1 MIDQII
7 EKYDVVLGSKS
18 PRRKELLQ
26 KLIPTFKIIAPA
38 VKEDY
43 SPLLVKEEI
52 ATFLAELKSATFTP
66 NENQLIITADTI
78 VCIKDEVLGKPKD
91 QKEAHQMLKKLSGET
106 HQVITGVTIKNLH
119 KKITF
124 HDKTDV
130 TFYHL
135 SENEITNYIKN
146 CKPFDKAGSYGIQEW
161 MGYFGISKMNGDY
174 FNVMGLPIHL
184 LYRKIQEF

>member
-43 SPLLVKEEI
+43 SSLLVKEEI
-52 ATFLAELKSATFTP
+52 ATFLAELKSAAFTP

-91 QKEAHQMLKKLSGET
+91 QQEAHQMLKKLSGET

-119 KKITF
+119 RKITF
-124 HDKTDV
+124 YDKTDV
-130 TFYHL
+130 TFYTL
-135 SENEITNYIKN
+135 SESEITNYIKN

>member
-18 PRRKELLQ
+18 PRRKELLL

-43 SPLLVKEEI
+43 SSLLVKEEI
-52 ATFLAELKSATFTP
+52 ATFLAELKSAAFTP

-91 QKEAHQMLKKLSGET
+91 QQEAHQMLKKLSGET
-106 HQVITGVTIKNLH
+106 HQVITGVTIKNLN

-124 HDKTDV
+124 YDKTDV

>member
-1 MIDQII
+1 MINQII

-26 KLIPTFKIIAPA
+26 KLIPTFEIIAPA

-52 ATFLAELKSATFTP
+52 ATFLAELKSAAFTP

-91 QKEAHQMLKKLSGET
+91 QQEANQMLKKLSGET
-106 HQVITGVTIKNLH
+106 HQVITGVTIKNLN

-124 HDKTDV
+124 YDKTDV

-135 SENEITNYIKN
+135 SESEITNYIKN